1 MRWVAAVAVLVIVA
15 VAWWLVRDDEV
26 AVVPAVPELAV
37 EPPSVT
43 PPQQPAVEPPKVAV
57 VAEVPAPDAGVVAS
71 AHDVIFDVRRD
82 GVYAVGL
89 RLTVSQGTER
99 ESGLVNVMGG
109 LTLPLRPGAWTV
121 HNDDVTPRE
130 FEVTDETK
138 LVALEQRVSRPVGGR
153 VVTVAGALVPG
164 IEVRVGDARV
174 RTRGA
179 GRFSTTT
186 SARQV
191 DVYVRDGD
199 RMSATKRVEPPV
211 DDVEL
216 VVEDLYPLEL
226 DVGARVANVSVSH
239 RLGVASVSCDETCT
253 VKVPTGDYRVV
264 AISRRRGTV
273 LMARAEGTQGQKGD
287 HRVLSFSPAPPVTG
301 TVTNSAGAPLADVL
315 LRMVPA
321 LAATDSSSWVAISK
335 RDGSFSFDNGTRG
348 STFEPGW
355 NSPSWRIEA
364 VAPWHATPVY
374 VSFGDAPVSVVAEV
388 LPPSP

>member
-89 RLTVSQGTER
+89 RVTVSQGTER

-109 LTLPLRPGAWTV
+109 LTLPLRPGTWTV

-239 RLGVASVSCDETCT
+239 RLGAASVSCDETCT

-364 VAPWHATPVY
+364 YWRR
-374 VSFGDAPVSVVAEV
+374 
-388 LPPSP
+388 